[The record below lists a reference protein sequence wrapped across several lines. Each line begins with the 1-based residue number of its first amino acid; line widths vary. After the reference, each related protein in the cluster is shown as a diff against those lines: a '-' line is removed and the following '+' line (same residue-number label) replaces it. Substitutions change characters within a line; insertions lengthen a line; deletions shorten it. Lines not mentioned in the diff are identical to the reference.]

1 MLLSLL
7 TGGEALFASRVEE
20 QIQVF
25 CSLSLSLS
33 LSPSHFLSLSLAL
46 CLSFSHPLCLSFS
59 WFISLFSLAPSLP
72 LFPLFERKG
81 SVPLSLGG
89 LFDILGLL
97 CGPLRLTVG
106 RPAAD
111 HCYRSAGP

>member
-33 LSPSHFLSLSLAL
+33 LSPLFFSVLPPRSFFSHLLSPLSFSLCRSRSVFLSLT
-46 CLSFSHPLCLSFS
+46 
-59 WFISLFSLAPSLP
+59 
-72 LFPLFERKG
+72 
-81 SVPLSLGG
+81 LSLSYVQA
-89 LFDILGLL
+89 LSLSHTLS
-97 CGPLRLTVG
+97 LT
-106 RPAAD
+106 
-111 HCYRSAGP
+111 HTHTRSPSSVV